1 MKITEAMAEI
11 KLFAKKIASQ
21 RDFVIRNL
29 KREDRIRDPFEKD
42 STTQEAMVKAAL
54 QSISDN
60 EKNIVAYRF
69 AITKAN
75 MEKVVELEGMSM
87 TVAEWLIWR
96 REVMP
101 LRKQLLGTL
110 ANQIANI
117 GVEQQAA
124 VRRVFPGRDT
134 EQITPTNF
142 IINVSDKWL
151 ISEIEKLDAI
161 EQRLDGQL
169 SMLNA
174 NVEVQL

>member
-1 MKITEAMAEI
+1 MKITEAMSEI

-21 RDFVIRNL
+21 RDFVLRNL

-75 MEKVVELEGMSM
+75 MDKVVELEGMSM
-87 TVAEWLIWR
+87 SVAEWLIWR
-96 REVMP
+96 REVLP

-124 VRRVFPGRDT
+124 RRQFPGRDD
-134 EQITPTNF
+134 EQVMPTNY

-151 ISEIEKLDAI
+151 ILEIEKLDAI

-169 SMLNA
+169 SMLKA
-174 NVEVQL
+174 NVEVIL